1 MTFWRNKE
9 AIRIRKEQDK
19 SMNQDKGSYQLPHIY
34 DKLFDAATFSD
45 IQKSFTGKQQQ
56 ISK

>member
-1 MTFWRNKE
+1 
-9 AIRIRKEQDK
+9 
-19 SMNQDKGSYQLPHIY
+19 MNQDKGSYQLPHIY

-56 ISK
+56 ISKWMFDESSLQVVFVVY